1 MGPMMHGQCCG
12 VQQFKLPCHY
22 QPALPPLVVK
32 AILCTR
38 HGPPESLELLEVAA
52 PCAGAGEV
60 LIKVEAAGVNFPDT
74 LIIEGR
80 YQFRPEPPFSP
91 GAEVAGKILAVGT
104 GVEGLAIGA
113 PVIATL
119 TWGGYAEQV
128 VAQAANVTLLPSGI
142 DPGVAAAFT
151 LVYGTSFHALRDR
164 AQLSGGETLL
174 VLGAAGGV
182 GLAAVEL
189 GALMGARV
197 IAAAGS
203 AERLQVCKRQGAHH
217 LINYET
223 ENLRE
228 TVRGITDG
236 KGVDV
241 VYDAVG
247 GRHSEAAFRS
257 LDWGG
262 RHLVV
267 GFAAGEIPRLALNL
281 PLLKGASLVGVF
293 WGDFVRRD
301 PQRHQANMNQL
312 LSWLANGHVRPL
324 VSRRY
329 PLEAAPQ
336 ALRDLIERR
345 IQGKA
350 VIMMPA

>member
-1 MGPMMHGQCCG
+1 MLAPMMHGQAIG
-12 VQQFKLPCHY
+12 VQQFGTFRHY
-22 QPALPPLVVK
+22 TVRSAPLK
-32 AILCTR
+32 AIVCTR
-38 HGPPESLELLEVAA
+38 YGPPESLELLEVAA
-52 PCAGAGEV
+52 PAPGTDEV
-60 LIKVEAAGVNFPDT
+60 LIEVEAAGVNFPDT

-91 GAEVAGKILAVGT
+91 GAEVAGRVLAFGSA
-104 GVEGLAIGA
+104 VEGLAIGD

-128 VAQAANVTLLPSGI
+128 VAKAANVTVLPADI
-142 DPGVAAAFT
+142 DPGIAAAFT

-164 AQLSGGETLL
+164 AGLSGGETLL

-189 GALMGARV
+189 GVLMGAQV

-203 AERLQVCKRQGAHH
+203 AERLAACKRQGAHH
-217 LINYET
+217 LIDYER
-223 ENLRE
+223 ENLRDA
-228 TVRGITDG
+228 VRRVTGE

-257 LDWGG
+257 LAWGG

-267 GFAAGEIPRLALNL
+267 GFAAGEIPRLPLNL

-293 WGDFVRRD
+293 WGDFVRRA
-301 PQRHQANMNQL
+301 PTAHQANMNQL
-312 LSWLANGHVRPL
+312 LSWLANGRLQPL

-329 PLEAAPQ
+329 RLAEAGS
-336 ALRDLIERR
+336 ALRDLLDRKIE
-345 IQGKA
+345 GKA
-350 VIMMPA
+350 VIMMRA

>member
-1 MGPMMHGQCCG
+1 
-12 VQQFKLPCHY
+12 
-22 QPALPPLVVK
+22 VK
-32 AILCTR
+32 AIVCTR
-38 HGPPESLELLEVAA
+38 HGPPEALELLEVDA
-52 PCAGAGEV
+52 PSPGTDDV
-60 LIKVEAAGVNFPDT
+60 LIEVEAAGVNFPDT

-91 GAEVAGKILAVGT
+91 GAEIAGRVLAVGAA
-104 GVEGLAIGA
+104 VEGLAKGD

-128 VAQAANVTLLPSGI
+128 VAKAVNVTRLPAPI
-142 DPGVAAAFT
+142 DPGMAAAFA

-164 AQLSGGETLL
+164 ASLTGGETLL

-189 GALMGARV
+189 GVLMGAQV

-203 AERLQVCKRQGAHH
+203 PERLAACQRQGAHH
-217 LINYET
+217 LIDYER
-223 ENLRE
+223 ENLRDA
-228 TVRGITDG
+228 VRRITGD

-257 LDWGG
+257 LGWGG

-267 GFAAGEIPRLALNL
+267 GFAAGEIPRLPLNL

-293 WGDFVRRD
+293 WGDFVRRA
-301 PQRHQANMNQL
+301 PLAHQANMNQL
-312 LSWLANGHVRPL
+312 LSWLVSGRLKPL

-329 PLEAAPQ
+329 PLAQASA
-336 ALRDLIERR
+336 ALRDLLDRKIE
-345 IQGKA
+345 GKA
-350 VIMMPA
+350 VIMMQA